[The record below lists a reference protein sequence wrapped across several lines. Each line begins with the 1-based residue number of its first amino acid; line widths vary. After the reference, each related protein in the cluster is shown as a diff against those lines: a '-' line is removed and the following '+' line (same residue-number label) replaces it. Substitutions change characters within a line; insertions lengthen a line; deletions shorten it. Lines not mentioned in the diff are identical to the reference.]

1 MLTSQ
6 IHETTARHH
15 ESLLRELGNTVVR
28 ALADDDVTEV
38 MLNPDGE
45 LWIDSHSRG
54 LTRAGATMD
63 PAQAESLLSTVAGLL
78 DRVVNEHHPILE
90 AELPLD
96 GSRIEGLLPP
106 IVPAPVFAIRKRAVT
121 VYTFDQY
128 IGGGLLSEDQADT
141 LRAAIVDRQNI
152 VVSGGPGSGKTTFAN
167 AIIREMEW
175 LASRTERLVIIEDT
189 YELRCQSPNHVTLHT
204 TEAVTLRELV
214 RAAIR
219 LRPDRIIIG
228 EVRDEEALDL
238 LKAWNTGNPGGCA
251 TVHANSARDALDRLD
266 HLAQE
271 AGVPTQAAL
280 VASTVDLVV
289 HMERNGSERR
299 AHQLVS
305 IQGYDPGSG
314 YALESVADPVADKE
328 VPK

>member
-1 MLTSQ
+1 MLTSPTR
-6 IHETTARHH
+6 ETRSRHR
-15 ESLLRELGNTVVR
+15 ESLLRELGDAVVR

-38 MLNPDGE
+38 MLNPDGR

-54 LTRAGATMD
+54 LAPIESTME

-106 IVPAPVFAIRKRAVT
+106 IVPVPVFAIRKRAGA
-121 VYTFDQY
+121 VYTFEQY
-128 IGGGLLSEDQADT
+128 VGAGLLSEGEADAV
-141 LRAAIVDRQNI
+141 RAAIVDRHNI
-152 VVSGGPGSGKTTFAN
+152 LVSGGPGSGKTTFAN
-167 AIIREMEW
+167 AIIREMES
-175 LASRTERLVIIEDT
+175 LASHTERLLIIEDT
-189 YELRCQSPNHVTLHT
+189 YELRCESPNHVSLHT
-204 TEAVTLRELV
+204 TETVTLRELV

-219 LRPDRIIIG
+219 LRPDRILIG
-228 EVRDEEALDL
+228 EVRGEEALDL

-271 AGVPTQAAL
+271 AGVPAHAAL

-289 HMERNGSERR
+289 HMERIGSKRR
-299 AHQLVS
+299 VQHLASVL
-305 IQGYDPGSG
+305 GYDPSSG
-314 YALESVADPVADKE
+314 YSVQSVAGKEDPK
-328 VPK
+328 